1 MTENREWP
9 SGAQK
14 EPCPRCTR
22 DDDEAMQEWR
32 GMAVSKSGVCLY
44 ERAGRRDDDTLICL
58 DCGCLFHRSGEPLH
72 PHGLDDD
79 HLGQL
84 LDGTQ

>member
-1 MTENREWP
+1 MPEYREWP
-9 SGAQK
+9 MGAQK
-14 EPCPRCTR
+14 EPCPRCA
-22 DDDEAMQEWR
+22 DDGSPVRWR
-32 GMAVSKSGVCLY
+32 GMELNKSGVCLY
-44 ERAGRRDDDTLICL
+44 ERADRRDDDVLICL
-58 DCGCLFHRSGEPLH
+58 DCGCLFYRSGAMVH